1 MENIKVFEN
10 PEFGKVR
17 TALINGEPWFVGNDI
32 AAALGYGSGKSLPNA
47 IARHVDDED
56 KGVTEMM
63 TPGGAQNMTIINES
77 GLYSLVLSS
86 KLPGAK
92 KFKRWVTSEV
102 LPAIRKTGAYDIHQD
117 SYMIADPVERAKKW
131 IEEETVRKEQAK
143 AIERMK
149 PKEIFSDAVAGS
161 GEGILIGALAK
172 LIQQNGYPIG
182 QKRLFRW
189 LRDNGYLIKQK
200 GSDYNTPTQ
209 RAMELGL
216 FKVKERTIVNPDG
229 SVRLTRTTLVTGK
242 GQIYFV
248 NKFMKLKAAE
258 DKAQEAV

>member
-1 MENIKVFEN
+1 MEQKIVKVENNQIVTDSRTVAESFEKRHDHVLRGIEN
-10 PEFGKVR
+10 LKV
-17 TALINGEPWFVGNDI
+17 
-32 AAALGYGSGKSLPNA
+32 SLPNFG
-47 IARHVDDED
+47 EMFFQ
-56 KGVTEMM
+56 TEMPDSSGRGRM
-63 TPGGAQNMTIINES
+63 YKTYLMNRDGFTLLAMGFTGSRAMQWKVRYIEAFNEMERE
-77 GLYSLVLSS
+77 L
-86 KLPGAK
+86 KERHK
-92 KFKRWVTSEV
+92 
-102 LPAIRKTGAYDIHQD
+102 D

>member
-1 MENIKVFEN
+1 MDNIKVFEN

-17 TALINGEPWFVGNDI
+17 TTLIGGEPWFVGKDVADI
-32 AAALGYGSGKSLPNA
+32 LEYQNGSRDVN
-47 IARHVDDED
+47 RHVDDED
-56 KGVTEMM
+56 KQKQMIFDGTQKKE
-63 TPGGAQNMTIINES
+63 TILINES
-77 GLYSLVLSS
+77 GLYSLILGS
-86 KLPGAK
+86 KLPSAR

>member
-1 MENIKVFEN
+1 MDTVKEQLVIMRDQQAVTSSLKVAEV
-10 PEFGKVR
+10 FGK
-17 TALINGEPWFVGNDI
+17 EH
-32 AAALGYGSGKSLPNA
+32 
-47 IARHVDDED
+47 RHVMDSIRNLTAENSAV
-56 KGVTEMM
+56 KKMFS
-63 TPGGAQNMTIINES
+63 ES
-77 GLYSLVLSS
+77 KYFNSRNQEWPMYYMNRDGFTLLAMGFTGRKAMS
-86 KLPGAK
+86 
-92 KFKRWVTSEV
+92 FKVKYIDAFNRMEAE
-102 LPAIRKTGAYDIHQD
+102 LKRRHQD

-189 LRDNGYLIKQK
+189 LRENGYLIKQK

-209 RAMELGL
+209 RAMEMGL